1 MPIYEYKCDRCD
13 TVFEVIQKFVDT
25 PLTVHEACGGAVH
38 RLIST
43 SALQFKGSG
52 FYITDYKKSG
62 SNGGKSPNSKHS
74 DSSSSKGE
82 SSGNESSKSESS
94 SSESSKSESS
104 KSESSSSSSSSTA
117 PAAAP
122 STSSSAGS
130 NSSESKR

>member
-74 DSSSSKGE
+74 DSSSKGE

-94 SSESSKSESS
+94 KSESSKSESS
-104 KSESSSSSSSSTA
+104 KSESSSSSSAAA

-122 STSSSAGS
+122 STSSPAGS